1 MKKVILAVSFGTS
14 YPEAERS
21 CIRPVERAL
30 ARAFPDW
37 EVRRAY
43 TSRIILR
50 KLDGMGNPVE
60 SEAAALARLR
70 AEGFDKIR
78 IVPTHIIP
86 GEEYEIV
93 TAAAGAL
100 PVSEPL
106 LAGEEDLAWMAGQLA
121 AIAAEED
128 RPLLLMGHGTE
139 HAADAM
145 YVRLRARLPERVFL
159 ACVEG
164 AHALEEIL
172 PELDALPDRRV
183 TLMPLMLVA
192 GDHAHND
199 LAGAGEGSWRS
210 ILTARGFDVRARLQ
224 GLGALEAVQQRFVE
238 KARRIVQLP

>member
-1 MKKVILAVSFGTS
+1 MKKAILTVSFGTS

-21 CIRPVERAL
+21 CIRPVEAAL
-30 ARAFPDW
+30 SRAFPDW

-50 KLDGMGNPVE
+50 KLNGRGVPVE
-60 SEAAALARLR
+60 SEEAALARLR
-70 AEGFDKIR
+70 AEGFAEIR
-78 IVPTHIIP
+78 VVPTHIIP

-106 LAGEEDLAWMAGQLA
+106 LASDADLAWMAGQLA
-121 AIAAEED
+121 AIAAEEG

-139 HAADAM
+139 HAADAT
-145 YVRLRARLPERVFL
+145 YLRLRGKLPEGVFL

-164 AHALEEIL
+164 AHSLEEIL
-172 PELDALPDRRV
+172 PELEALPDKRV

-199 LAGAGEGSWRS
+199 LAGADEGSWKS
-210 ILTARGFDVRARLQ
+210 ILTARGFDMRARLQ

-238 KARRIVQLP
+238 KARRIVGLP